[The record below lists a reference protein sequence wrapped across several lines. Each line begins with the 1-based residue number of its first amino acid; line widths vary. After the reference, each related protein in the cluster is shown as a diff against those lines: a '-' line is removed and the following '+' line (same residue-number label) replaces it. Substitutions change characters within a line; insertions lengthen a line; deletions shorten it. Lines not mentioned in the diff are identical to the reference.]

1 MYGTVEGKYEVLPWW
16 KRKRTTVVKTKWAG
30 PKTNHELVNDII
42 VYIDVMESD
51 NGNFLQPQPK
61 PEECMRLSDVWCK
74 STQL

>member
-1 MYGTVEGKYEVLPWW
+1 MK
-16 KRKRTTVVKTKWAG
+16 
-30 PKTNHELVNDII
+30 HELVNDII

-51 NGNFLQPQPK
+51 NGDFLQPQPK